1 MKKTT
6 KKTTKKET
14 FTQEAAEKL
23 YENILEM
30 EDTMQKLGADMDKV
44 RSGRLFYMTNHFDI
58 TEDEAKEF
66 LDKMEKKETKAEEKK
81 AEEKKTLTKDT
92 DKIEISSCANCY
104 TPEDGIIHGT
114 MTVADLKALDWK
126 KDKNGIIAFDNG
138 GKIRLN
144 FYRIKKNEPALSVWS
159 KDQGG
164 STLCDV
170 TLTDKQGRQHIM
182 EVRAYLYERNCKKDQ
197 ANTQGDNWDWWGIK
211 KFSQFVKEVTG
222 YEL

>member
-58 TEDEAKEF
+58 TEAEAKEF

-81 AEEKKTLTKDT
+81 EEKSFYIKSEGMLHRPELKYFHNT
-92 DKIEISSCANCY
+92 KIEKTIY
-104 TPEDGIIHGT
+104 ER
-114 MTVADLKALDWK
+114 
-126 KDKNGIIAFDNG
+126 G
-138 GKIRLN
+138 GKANLHCELKTWWGGN
-144 FYRIKKNEPALSVWS
+144 VLVELFFDEGLGGALIDG
-159 KDQGG
+159 KEYYATYYQGKPILRKG
-164 STLCDV
+164 V
-170 TLTDKQGRQHIM
+170 LTMSQEKAGERSHDAILKIITM
-182 EVRAYLYERNCKKDQ
+182 FERNMME
-197 ANTQGDNWDWWGIK
+197 A
-211 KFSQFVKEVTG
+211 
-222 YEL
+222 